1 MLKIQIIS
9 SAVHHGKSLQI
20 AKYSAHL
27 VSIIWYALT
36 LLHHSISI
44 QLYTHRAD
52 ASDNCEERQH
62 CPSGTDD
69 ECETEGHIC
78 FGGTTCDS
86 KTGHGNKFK
95 YANVPYDDIS
105 NTRFCGSGWQGAI
118 DHCR

>member
-1 MLKIQIIS
+1 MHKPCFTIQVHIS
-9 SAVHHGKSLQI
+9 TE
-20 AKYSAHL
+20 
-27 VSIIWYALT
+27 ALT

-44 QLYTHRAD
+44 QLYTNRAD

-86 KTGHGNKFK
+86 KQGHGNKFK

-105 NTRFCGSGWQGAI
+105 NTRFCGLGWQGAI